1 MVLTRQ
7 KQQLYDLHTIVG
19 LLDRVNNAARGF
31 THVNVAVDVLV
42 VVAHER
48 HKWIIREG
56 KICDLIETIILLA
69 FSCSIR
75 GSSVWSLRVVHLA

>member
-7 KQQLYDLHTIVG
+7 KQQRYDLHTIVG
-19 LLDRVNNAARGF
+19 LLDRVNNADEFF

-56 KICDLIETIILLA
+56 KIYDLIETIIPLA
-69 FSCSIR
+69 FYCSIR
-75 GSSVWSLRVVHLA
+75 GGSVWSLRVVHLA